1 MTKRWSTIP
10 VLKIPSFG
18 QPFPK
23 PKRAYDN
30 RRVRKARLLKLAAQP
45 TCERCGVVAVHV
57 HHRTPIQA
65 GGHPYDFA
73 NLESLCLRCHQQEH
87 AQRPRRERPPR
98 GG

>member
-1 MTKRWSTIP
+1 MTKRQSTIP

-23 PKRAYDN
+23 PKRPYDS
-30 RRVRKARLLKLAAQP
+30 RRVRKARLLKLTAQP
-45 TCERCGVVAVHV
+45 GCERCGSVAVHV
-57 HHRTPIQA
+57 HHRVPIRA

-73 NLESLCLRCHQQEH
+73 NLESLCLSCHHQEH
-87 AQRPRRERPPR
+87 GAGRRGTRPPR